1 MNAFHRHTFVC
12 LDCME
17 VQRRGMVDARQNE
30 YQLNCTCSKCNRSMM
45 LLSYRI
51 RVPRKSKKKWDEFRL
66 FLMENEHYRK
76 RYAEIVGDGHELR

>member
-1 MNAFHRHTFVC
+1 
-12 LDCME
+12 
-17 VQRRGMVDARQNE
+17 
-30 YQLNCTCSKCNRSMM
+30 MM

-76 RYAEIVGDGHELR
+76 RYAEIVGGI